1 MQCAK
6 IQKEVAAGRIVL
18 EKMCDTARAFKAAH
32 KENCPQTQIALDDWT
47 GAKRKSIWYNS
58 RFYRANLFLNEG
70 KLHFRDIH
78 KMADDFEEPFLNKVC
93 TGWQALYYTP
103 PVIDQWMFMGNGA
116 SGVMMFDGEFSSLEP
131 VAEKGDV
138 LVVTAVRTDGT
149 SATVRFEE
157 GRIVVAGAKTLTA
170 EYADGA
176 FRKSISVTGRGVDF
190 IFQNFRYSVPLVG
203 EIKSTAKGF
212 SVSGEK
218 IEFDMT
224 KQNF

>member
-1 MQCAK
+1 
-6 IQKEVAAGRIVL
+6 
-18 EKMCDTARAFKAAH
+18 
-32 KENCPQTQIALDDWT
+32 
-47 GAKRKSIWYNS
+47 
-58 RFYRANLFLNEG
+58 
-70 KLHFRDIH
+70 
-78 KMADDFEEPFLNKVC
+78 
-93 TGWQALYYTP
+93 
-103 PVIDQWMFMGNGA
+103 
-116 SGVMMFDGEFSSLEP
+116 
-131 VAEKGDV
+131 V

-176 FRKSISVTGRGVDF
+176 FRKSISGTGRGVDF